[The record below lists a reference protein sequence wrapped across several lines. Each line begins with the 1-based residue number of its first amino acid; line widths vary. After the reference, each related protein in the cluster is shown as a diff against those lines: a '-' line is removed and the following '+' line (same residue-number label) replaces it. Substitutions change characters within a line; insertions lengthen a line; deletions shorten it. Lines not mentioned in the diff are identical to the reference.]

1 MTHSRAVA
9 AFFLVATLGACATK
23 SESPAPPVAPEP
35 APAPVASAGG
45 SVGEAA
51 EPVMMAKAWLSGTLN
66 LREGPSTKERIV
78 TALPAGT
85 QIWIGRPN
93 REGWAQVYDPG
104 EFSVGAASG
113 VAARGWIFTRTPRL
127 RSRPPAAKARRRG

>member
-1 MTHSRAVA
+1 MTNIRAAA
-9 AFFLVATLGACATK
+9 AFFLVATLGACAAK
-23 SESPAPPVAPEP
+23 PESPAPPVAPEP
-35 APAPVASAGG
+35 APAPAAAGG
-45 SVGEAA
+45 RVGEAA

-66 LREGPSTKERIV
+66 LREGPSTKEPV
-78 TALPAGT
+78 VAELPAGT

-93 REGWAQVYDPG
+93 REGWARVYDPG

-127 RSRPPAAKARRRG
+127 RSQPPAAKARRRG